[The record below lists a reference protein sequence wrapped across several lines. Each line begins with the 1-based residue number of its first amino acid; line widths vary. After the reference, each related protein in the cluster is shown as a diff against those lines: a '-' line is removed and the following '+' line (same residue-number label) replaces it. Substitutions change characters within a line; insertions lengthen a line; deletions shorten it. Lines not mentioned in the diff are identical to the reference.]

1 MDLNA
6 ITNQLTTP
14 SGTTRRQVLKS
25 LGAGAVGLAGLRLLT
40 GTARA
45 ASGAGLDAAILQFA
59 LNLEYLEA
67 EFYLY
72 ATTGH
77 GLAAGDI
84 TGSDTQG
91 TTTVKANPKVP
102 FKDARIRQY
111 ANELASDETKH
122 VEFLRSALTAV
133 GVQPVARP
141 ALDLQNSFNT
151 AAAAAGIATPFDP
164 FENDTNFL
172 LGSFIFE
179 DVGVTA
185 YHGGAGLLT
194 NKDIVT
200 AAAGILGTEAY
211 HAANIRAA
219 ILNAGDPAIGL
230 AQKISNLRDMLD
242 GSGDMDQ
249 GVTTN
254 GMASGAA
261 NIALTDQNA
270 LVYARTTRQVLNIV
284 YGAVNAHSGL
294 FFPNGMNGSIK

>member
-6 ITNQLTTP
+6 ITNELATP
-14 SGTTRRQVLKS
+14 SGATRRQVLKR
-25 LGAGAVGLAGLRLLT
+25 LGVGAVGLAGLRMFT

-77 GLAAGDI
+77 GLSANDI
-84 TGSDTQG
+84 SGSGTQG

-102 FKDARIRQY
+102 FKDARIKQY
-111 ANELASDETKH
+111 AEELASDETKH
-122 VEFLRSALTAV
+122 VEFLRSALTSV

-151 AAAAAGIATPFDP
+151 AAQAAGIGSTFDP

-172 LGSFIFE
+172 LGAFIFE

-185 YHGGAGLLT
+185 YHGGASLLT
-194 NKDIVT
+194 NKDIVGY
-200 AAAGILGTEAY
+200 AAGILGTEAY

-230 AQKISNLRDMLD
+230 AQKISNLRDNLD
-242 GSGDMDQ
+242 GPVDMDQ

-261 NIALTDQNA
+261 NITPTDANA
-270 LVYARTTRQVLNIV
+270 IVYARTTRQVLNIV
-284 YGAVNAHSGL
+284 YGAINASSGL
-294 FFPNGMNGSIK
+294 FFPNGMNGTIK

>member
-6 ITNQLTTP
+6 ITNQLATP
-14 SGTTRRQVLKS
+14 SGTTRRQVLKR
-25 LGAGAVGLAGLRLLT
+25 LGVGAVGLAGLRMFT

-72 ATTGH
+72 ATTGS
-77 GLAAGDI
+77 GLPAKDI
-84 TGSDTQG
+84 TGSGTQG
-91 TTTVKANPKVP
+91 TTTVKANPKVAFTSP
-102 FKDARIRQY
+102 RVAQY
-111 ANELASDETKH
+111 AAELAGDETRH
-122 VEFLRSALTAV
+122 VEFLRAALTAV

-151 AAAAAGIATPFDP
+151 AAQAAGIGSTFDP
-164 FENDTNFL
+164 FENETNFL

-219 ILNAGDPAIGL
+219 ILNAGDPAISL
-230 AQKISNLRDMLD
+230 ATKISNLRDQLD

-249 GVTTN
+249 GVTNN
-254 GMASGAA
+254 GMVSGKA
-261 NIALTDQNA
+261 NIALTDSNG
-270 LVYARTTRQVLNIV
+270 LVFARTTRQVLNIV
-284 YGAVNAHSGL
+284 YGAVNASSGL
-294 FFPNGMNGSIK
+294 FFPNGMNGTIK